1 MLDLLPSYLFSLVG
15 VTLILVVTGW
25 AVSRYQRGL
34 GKPGGRDGMGGI
46 GDALGPLVELFHPA
60 GYRATQEIKD
70 QKRRASPS
78 PAKDDDPDDDGLF
91 TLLNGRDGMP
101 RTVVLRRRT
110 LRHGPGATNPDS

>member
-1 MLDLLPSYLFSLVG
+1 MPQLVAPYLFTLIS

-25 AVSRYQRGL
+25 AVARYQRGL

-70 QKRRASPS
+70 EKRRAAPS
-78 PAKDDDPDDDGLF
+78 PAKDDDPNDSPF
-91 TLLNGRDGMP
+91 TLVNGRDGMP
-101 RTVVLRRRT
+101 QTVLLRRQ
-110 LRHGPGATNPDS
+110 PGATNPDS

>member
-25 AVSRYQRGL
+25 AVARYQRGL

-70 QKRRASPS
+70 EKRRAAPS
-78 PAKDDDPDDDGLF
+78 PAKDDDPDDSPF
-91 TLLNGRDGMP
+91 TLVNGRDGMP
-101 RTVVLRRRT
+101 HTVLLRRQ
-110 LRHGPGATNPDS
+110 PGATNPDS

>member
-1 MLDLLPSYLFSLVG
+1 MPDLIPPYLFTLIG
-15 VTLILVVTGW
+15 VTLILVVTGL
-25 AVSRYQRGL
+25 AVARYQRGL

-70 QKRRASPS
+70 QKRKAAPS
-78 PAKDDDPDDDGLF
+78 PAKDDDPDDGPF

-101 RTVVLRRRT
+101 RTVLLRRQS
-110 LRHGPGATNPDS
+110 PGATNPDS